1 MRLPIYMDGHAT
13 TRVDPRVVAAM
24 VPFFGEHYGNAAS
37 RHHQFGWAARDA
49 VTESRSAVAA
59 LIGATSREVVF
70 TSGATESNNLAL
82 KGVMDA
88 SREKGNHLVT
98 VCTEHRAILDP
109 CARLEQQGVEVSYM
123 PVREDGLLDPNTLAA
138 ALRPTTVLV
147 SVMSANNEVGVLQP
161 VAELAQVAHN
171 GGALFH
177 SDAAQAVGKVPVDVA
192 ADGVD
197 LLSLT
202 AHKLYGPKGIGALFV
217 RRGLALTPLID
228 GGGHESGRRS
238 GSLNVPAIV
247 GFGQAAALCQAEM
260 SEEGARMAR
269 LRDRLWHG
277 LQRVLTGVSV
287 NGSMSARLPHNLN
300 VTFDGVNGEQLLMGL
315 VDVAVSSGAACA
327 STRRDPSHVLEAL
340 GVSERASRASIRFG
354 LGRFNTDAEVDAV
367 IETLRS
373 LVTRLRTPVPVFED
387 GDDDFELPPGWD
399 DEPEGPDLKVN

>member
-1 MRLPIYMDGHAT
+1 MPPIYMDGHAT

-49 VTESRSAVAA
+49 VTAARSAVAA
-59 LIGATSREVVF
+59 LIGATARDVVF

-109 CARLEQQGVEVSYM
+109 CTRLAQQGATVSYL
-123 PVREDGLLDPNTLAA
+123 PVREDGLLDPTTLTA
-138 ALRPTTVLV
+138 ALRPGTVLV
-147 SVMSANNEVGVLQP
+147 SVMSANNEIGVLQP
-161 VAELAQVAHN
+161 VAELSQIARA
-171 GGALFH
+171 GDALFH
-177 SDAAQAVGKVPVDVA
+177 TDAAQAAGKVPIDVA
-192 ADGVD
+192 RDGID

-202 AHKLYGPKGIGALFV
+202 AHKLYGPKGVGALFV
-217 RRGLALTPLID
+217 RRGVTLTPLLD
-228 GGGHESGRRS
+228 GGGHEAGRRS

-247 GFGQAAALCQAEM
+247 GFGRAAELCQAEM
-260 SEEGARMAR
+260 ADEAARMIR

-277 LQRVLTGVSV
+277 LQGALTGIAV

-300 VTFDGVNGEQLLMGL
+300 VTFDGVNGEQLLLGL
-315 VDVAVSSGAACA
+315 VDVAVSSGAACT

-340 GVSERASRASIRFG
+340 GVSERASRASLRFG
-354 LGRFNTDAEVDAV
+354 LGRFNTDAEVDTV

-373 LVTRLRTPVPVFED
+373 LVTRLRSPVSVFDIDE
-387 GDDDFELPPGWD
+387 DDDEPPPGWGD
-399 DEPEGPDLKVN
+399 DFDLEVN